1 MALFGGFLEP
11 FKASGWNLLILTACK
26 ELALWEAA
34 MIRLGSS
41 YLVYAWG
48 KIILTS
54 HSFMAINYA
63 YSAML
68 HPLKLL
74 IYP

>member
-1 MALFGGFLEP
+1 MEP
-11 FKASGWNLLILTACK
+11 FEASGWNLLILTACN

-34 MIRLGSS
+34 VIRFGSS

-63 YSAML
+63 CSATL
-68 HPLKLL
+68 RPLKLL
-74 IYP
+74 ICP